1 MCKNEG
7 DMMNTSQMVNY
18 EEPAQVR
25 TSTDEKNTDSY
36 VSFTKEE
43 WEYFFKELKLRPLT
57 EENLQKAINNARY
70 LAMLD
75 RGFKEMEE
83 GKGTVMTFEE
93 LEKLIHG

>member
-1 MCKNEG
+1 
-7 DMMNTSQMVNY
+7 MNTSQVENFDESMQVKTSSDKKT
-18 EEPAQVR
+18 EE
-25 TSTDEKNTDSY
+25 SY
-36 VSFTKEE
+36 VRFTKEE

-70 LAMLD
+70 LAILD

-93 LEKLIHG
+93 LEKLIYG

>member
-1 MCKNEG
+1 MNAAPMMDYNEAVQV
-7 DMMNTSQMVNY
+7 DTTTKDKKQKEK
-18 EEPAQVR
+18 EE
-25 TSTDEKNTDSY
+25 SY

-43 WEYFFKELKLRPLT
+43 WEYFFKELKLRPLN

-93 LEKLIHG
+93 LEKLIYG

>member
-1 MCKNEG
+1 
-7 DMMNTSQMVNY
+7 MMNTATMMNY
-18 EEPAQVR
+18 NEAVQAQTATKNKNQEEVKEE
-25 TSTDEKNTDSY
+25 TY

-43 WEYFFKELKLRPLT
+43 WEYFFKELKLRPLS

-93 LEKLIHG
+93 LEKLIYG

>member
-1 MCKNEG
+1 MNAAP
-7 DMMNTSQMVNY
+7 MMNYNEAVQAQTPTENKKQK
-18 EEPAQVR
+18 EE
-25 TSTDEKNTDSY
+25 SY

-43 WEYFFKELKLRPLT
+43 WEYFFKELKLRPLN

-75 RGFKEMEE
+75 RGFKEMEV

-93 LEKLIHG
+93 LEKLIYG

>member
-1 MCKNEG
+1 MNVAS
-7 DMMNTSQMVNY
+7 MMDYDETVHSQTTT
-18 EEPAQVR
+18 EEKK
-25 TSTDEKNTDSY
+25 EESY

-43 WEYFFKELKLRPLT
+43 WEYFFKELKLRPLS

-93 LEKLIHG
+93 LEKLIYG

>member
-1 MCKNEG
+1 MNAAQ
-7 DMMNTSQMVNY
+7 MMNY
-18 EEPAQVR
+18 EEPVPIT

-70 LAMLD
+70 LAKLA
-75 RGFKEMEE
+75 RAEKNLAE
-83 GKGTVMTFEE
+83 GKGITMTFDE

>member
-1 MCKNEG
+1 MNAAP
-7 DMMNTSQMVNY
+7 MMNYNEAVQVNTTTKDKKQKEK
-18 EEPAQVR
+18 EE
-25 TSTDEKNTDSY
+25 SY

-43 WEYFFKELKLRPLT
+43 WEYFFKELKLRPLN

-75 RGFKEMEE
+75 RAEKEMEE

-93 LEKLIHG
+93 LEKLIYGQR

>member
-1 MCKNEG
+1 MNAAP
-7 DMMNTSQMVNY
+7 MMNYNEAVQVNTTTKDKKQKEK
-18 EEPAQVR
+18 EE
-25 TSTDEKNTDSY
+25 SY

-43 WEYFFKELKLRPLT
+43 WEYFFKELKLRPLN

-70 LAMLD
+70 LSILD

-93 LEKLIHG
+93 LEKLIYE

>member
-1 MCKNEG
+1 MNTAT
-7 DMMNTSQMVNY
+7 MMNYNEAVQAQTATKNKKQ
-18 EEPAQVR
+18 EEVKEE
-25 TSTDEKNTDSY
+25 TY

-43 WEYFFKELKLRPLT
+43 WEYFFKELKLRPLN

-93 LEKLIHG
+93 LEKFIYG

>member
-1 MCKNEG
+1 
-7 DMMNTSQMVNY
+7 MNTSQMNFDESPKVVNSKVESN
-18 EEPAQVR
+18 EE
-25 TSTDEKNTDSY
+25 KY
-36 VSFTKEE
+36 ISFTKEE

-93 LEKLIHG
+93 LEKLIYG

>member
-1 MCKNEG
+1 MNAAPMMDYNEAVQTQTPT
-7 DMMNTSQMVNY
+7 DNKKQEKK
-18 EEPAQVR
+18 EE
-25 TSTDEKNTDSY
+25 SY

-43 WEYFFKELKLRPLT
+43 WEYFFKELKLRPLN

-75 RGFKEMEE
+75 RAEKEMEE

-93 LEKLIHG
+93 LEKLIYGQR

>member
-1 MCKNEG
+1 MNAAP
-7 DMMNTSQMVNY
+7 MMNYNEAVQVNTTTKDKKQKEK
-18 EEPAQVR
+18 EE
-25 TSTDEKNTDSY
+25 SY

-43 WEYFFKELKLRPLT
+43 GEYFFKELKLRPLN

-75 RGFKEMEE
+75 RAEKEMEE

-93 LEKLIHG
+93 LEKLIYGQR

>member
-1 MCKNEG
+1 
-7 DMMNTSQMVNY
+7 MMNTATMMNY
-18 EEPAQVR
+18 NEAVQAQTATKNKKQEEVKEE
-25 TSTDEKNTDSY
+25 TY

-43 WEYFFKELKLRPLT
+43 WEYFFKELKLRPLN

-93 LEKLIHG
+93 LEKLIYG

>member
-1 MCKNEG
+1 MNASPMMDYNEAVQ
-7 DMMNTSQMVNY
+7 SQSATEDKK
-18 EEPAQVR
+18 EE
-25 TSTDEKNTDSY
+25 SY

-43 WEYFFKELKLRPLT
+43 WEYFFKELKLRPLN

-93 LEKLIHG
+93 LEKLFEGRGQRL

>member
-1 MCKNEG
+1 
-7 DMMNTSQMVNY
+7 MNTSQVENFDESM
-18 EEPAQVR
+18 QVK
-25 TSTDEKNTDSY
+25 TSKDENPKESY

-75 RGFKEMEE
+75 RAEKDMKE

-93 LEKLIHG
+93 LEKLIYG

>member
-1 MCKNEG
+1 
-7 DMMNTSQMVNY
+7 MNTSQVENFDESMQVKTSSDKKT
-18 EEPAQVR
+18 EE
-25 TSTDEKNTDSY
+25 SY

-93 LEKLIHG
+93 LEKLIYG